1 MVINL
6 VKRLVPFPPFCN
18 FVLMQLV
25 RLHMN
30 GTHIGSTNVAIVRH
44 FVEEIVELVVVATH
58 LGRSFLAA
66 PYSTRI

>member
-6 VKRLVPFPPFCN
+6 VKRLVPFPPFGN

-44 FVEEIVELVVVATH
+44 FVKEIVELVVVTH
-58 LGRSFLAA
+58 LGRSIRAA